1 MAVTMQAHPAMRN
14 RWRALVEGLLPWY
27 DPVHER
33 LRDVKTE
40 RIRLRS
46 IAARIL
52 AERVARAV
60 DEYRAADARK

>member
-1 MAVTMQAHPAMRN
+1 MAATMQAHPAMRN
-14 RWRALVEGLLPWY
+14 RWQTLIENWLPWY
-27 DPVHER
+27 DPAHER
-33 LRDVKTE
+33 QRDAQTE